1 MAAQGSGGGKGAPE
15 VRRSGLR
22 DSGTRL
28 AADRIARKRI
38 LVVDDDEDVREA
50 VSSALDDEGYEV
62 VVARD
67 GVEALSA
74 LRRLPPPGLIVLDLT
89 MPRMNGSEFRRRVL
103 AELPQL
109 AAIPVVI
116 MSADVEGRVQA
127 RTLGA
132 AAFLRK
138 PIRLTE
144 LFRTVGAQLG
154 ARNVEPGA

>member
-1 MAAQGSGGGKGAPE
+1 
-15 VRRSGLR
+15 
-22 DSGTRL
+22 
-28 AADRIARKRI
+28 
-38 LVVDDDEDVREA
+38 VDDDEDVREA

-67 GVEALSA
+67 GVDALSA